1 MITYDVSRLAG
12 FLPSEDLAATLAQ
25 VGRQARNLQDRS
37 GPGSEML
44 GWLDLPAKSQAL
56 IPALDLIADEIRQDG
71 ATLICIGIGGSY
83 LGANA
88 AITALAPG
96 TKVVFAGHHLSASH
110 LHSLMD
116 RLADR
121 PVYLNVI
128 SKSGTT
134 TEPGVAFR
142 VLQKWL
148 KNRYPESWQR
158 RIIVTTDPAHGALH
172 QLAEAEQL
180 RSFPIPPDVGGRFS
194 VLSAVGLLPIATAGI
209 DISSLLQGARDQLDA
224 LTATEGED
232 NPAQLLAAVR
242 SNLYERGYKIEVL
255 ASFHPELQQVA
266 EWWKQLA
273 GESEGKDHR
282 GIFPAACAYTTDLHS
297 LGQWLQEGER
307 TVMET
312 FLWID
317 DPGPDLIIPDTGHDI
332 DGLAYLAGT
341 SLATL
346 NHTALAAVTAA
357 HTQGGVP
364 CSTVTMPRLDA
375 ASLGALF
382 IFFEVTVA
390 LTGYQLGIN
399 PFNQPGVEAYKQEL
413 FRRLAKPGYSPP
425 DSSGS

>member
-1 MITYDVSRLAG
+1 MITYDVSRLTG
-12 FLPSEDLAATLAQ
+12 FVPSEVLAAALAQ
-25 VGRQARNLQDRS
+25 IGRQARTLHDRS

-44 GWLDLPAKSQAL
+44 GWLDLPERSQAL
-56 IPALDLIADEIRQDG
+56 MPSVGLIADEIRQEG

-88 AITALAPG
+88 AITALAPDA
-96 TKVVFAGHHLSASH
+96 TVVFAGHHLSPSY
-110 LHSLMD
+110 LQTLMD
-116 RLADR
+116 RLTDR

-134 TEPGVAFR
+134 TESGVTFR
-142 VLQKWL
+142 ILGKWL
-148 KNRYPESWQR
+148 KSRYPKSWRR
-158 RIIVTTDPAHGALH
+158 RIIVTTDPAQGALR
-172 QLAEAEQL
+172 QLAEAEKL
-180 RSFPIPPDVGGRFS
+180 RSLPIPPDVGGRFS
-194 VLSAVGLLPIATAGI
+194 VLSAVGLLPIAAAGI
-209 DISSLLQGARDQLDA
+209 DISAMLTGARDQLA
-224 LTATEGED
+224 VLTATEGEG

-242 SNLYERGYKIEVL
+242 SSLYERGTKIEVL
-255 ASFHPELQQVA
+255 ATFHPELQQMA

-282 GIFPAACAYTTDLHS
+282 GLFPAACTYTTDLHS

-312 FLWID
+312 FLWVE
-317 DPGPDLIIPDTGHDI
+317 DPGVDLIIPDTGHDT

-341 SLATL
+341 SLAAM
-346 NHTALAAVTAA
+346 NRKVFAAVTTA

-375 ASLGALF
+375 AGLGALF
-382 IFFEVTVA
+382 IFFEVAVA

-399 PFNQPGVEAYKQEL
+399 PFNQPGVEAYKQEM
-413 FRRLAKPGYSPP
+413 FKRLGKPGYTA
-425 DSSGS
+425 GK